1 MAGIYRSDISDYDG
15 TVAFA
20 GIKGLRRVAGI
31 DSISGTGIDISGL
44 PVDSVPAVS
53 QRLYDILLN
62 DYYNGR
68 SEYIYP
74 VDTVLHKGSMYFNW
88 LSLLDTNV
96 VVIFA
101 LMLCV
106 AGFTLV
112 SSLFLIVLE
121 RVSTIGILRTLG
133 ASRRLIRGI
142 FRRMAMRMALIGMF
156 IGNIFGL
163 GLMWLQQHFGLLQ
176 LDPQM
181 YYLRSVPVEFD
192 FTAILLINIGVAAA
206 AWLVLTVP
214 AIAASRVDPAQS
226 VRYE

>member
-1 MAGIYRSDISDYDG
+1 MCSSD
-15 TVAFA
+15 
-20 GIKGLRRVAGI
+20 L
-31 DSISGTGIDISGL
+31 
-44 PVDSVPAVS
+44 
-53 QRLYDILLN
+53 
-62 DYYNGR
+62 
-68 SEYIYP
+68 IYP

-142 FRRMAMRMALIGMF
+142 FRRMAMRRNMPRISRLDAPRVRNMPIVETRSSTIRKRLDTSVNPATQSISA
-156 IGNIFGL
+156 NITTTL
-163 GLMWLQQHFGLLQ
+163 VSRSDSQ
-176 LDPQM
+176 LKYIEP
-181 YYLRSVPVEFD
+181 LCS
-192 FTAILLINIGVAAA
+192 
-206 AWLVLTVP
+206 TV
-214 AIAASRVDPAQS
+214 STG
-226 VRYE
+226 